1 MVQCVDNQSII
12 AQMDERSIEKL
23 ISLMP
28 ADEIDIV
35 KIPETGL
42 LMMAV
47 KDSFGVEFYLGEIL
61 VTEAEV
67 RYNGKK
73 GYSMVMGDEPRRA
86 VAAAVVDAV
95 SKSDNDNLKIKINAI
110 LSSRMKK
117 AVQKNRLQEKLT
129 AKTKVNFETMKKG

>member
-1 MVQCVDNQSII
+1 MEFQLLVTK
-12 AQMDERSIEKL
+12 MDDRSIEKL

-28 ADEIDIV
+28 GNEIDIV
-35 KIPETGL
+35 KTPETGL

-47 KDSFGVEFYLGEIL
+47 KDSFDVEFYLGEIL

-95 SKSDNDNLKIKINAI
+95 SKSDNGNLKLKINAI
-110 LSSRMKK
+110 LSSRMKR
-117 AVQKNRLQEKLT
+117 AAQKNRLQEKLT
-129 AKTKVNFETMKKG
+129 AKTKVNFETMRK